1 MCLTDFSLCVD
12 VPGPPK
18 DLRVTDITRST
29 MRLIWKLPDND
40 GGERIKSY
48 FIEKKCVTDKAW
60 TKVNNAARF
69 LLFFRETTK
78 FPKSLRGNNRFYTA
92 IH

>member
-1 MCLTDFSLCVD
+1 MCPAAD

-18 DLRVTDITRST
+18 ELRVTDITRAT

-60 TKVNNAARF
+60 TKVT
-69 LLFFRETTK
+69 LQSLQTT
-78 FPKSLRGNNRFYTA
+78 G
-92 IH
+92 

>member
-1 MCLTDFSLCVD
+1 M
-12 VPGPPK
+12 PGPPK

-60 TKVNNAARF
+60 TKVNNATHL
-69 LLFFRETTK
+69 LLFFMRQQH
-78 FPKSLRGNNRFYTA
+78 SLSILKEITGLILRMIIRGFD
-92 IH
+92 